1 MTTNEKL
8 LDEKVYVKSSNIHG
22 TGIFTSVDIK
32 EGEIIMKITGDVI
45 DGNECMRRED
55 EEDNVYIFYNGEDC
69 YIDTS
74 VTKKI
79 KFINHNCDY
88 NCDVL
93 DGDETYLLLTADR
106 DISAGEELTIDYGYE
121 EIYEFCNCQKCNSD
135 SVLQD

>member
-1 MTTNEKL
+1 MPSDNLLYEKI
-8 LDEKVYVKSSNIHG
+8 YVKSSDIHG

-32 EGEIIMKITGDVI
+32 VGEIILKITGDVI
-45 DGNECMRRED
+45 DGDECMRRED

-74 VTKKI
+74 ATNKI
-79 KFINHNCDY
+79 KYINHNCDY

-93 DGDETYLLLTADR
+93 DGDESSLQLSAAR
-106 DISAGEELTIDYGYE
+106 DIIAGEELTIDYGYE

-135 SVLQD
+135 TVLQD